1 MSSFPI
7 PRIGLGYDSHKLIDG
22 DGLILGGVHI
32 PHNKSL
38 QGHSDADALLH
49 AISDALLGA
58 AAMGDIGQM
67 FPDTAEEN
75 RGRNSGEML
84 QIIWEKIQAEGYKLG
99 NLDAVVLAQ
108 KPKLL
113 PYVAAIRE
121 NIARL
126 LDVPAESIGLKAK
139 TGEGVGPVGEQV
151 LLEVYATALI
161 FKEL

>member
-1 MSSFPI
+1 MTTI

-22 DGLILGGVHI
+22 NGLILGGIHI

-38 QGHSDADALLH
+38 LGHSDADALLH

-84 QIIWEKIQAEGYKLG
+84 QIIWDKIQAEGYKLG
-99 NLDAVVLAQ
+99 NLDAVV
-108 KPKLL
+108 L

-139 TGEGVGPVGEQV
+139 IGEGVGPV
-151 LLEVYATALI
+151 
-161 FKEL
+161 

>member
-1 MSSFPI
+1 
-7 PRIGLGYDSHKLIDG
+7 
-22 DGLILGGVHI
+22 
-32 PHNKSL
+32 
-38 QGHSDADALLH
+38 
-49 AISDALLGA
+49 
-58 AAMGDIGQM
+58 MGDIGQM

-84 QIIWEKIQAEGYKLG
+84 QIIWDKIQAEGYKLG

-113 PYVAAIRE
+113 TYVAAIRE

-161 FKEL
+161 YRE